1 MIKKLYWIGIIKEE
15 YRQLIT
21 ILYNTIK
28 RNVLIGQI

>member
-21 ILYNTIK
+21 ILYNIIK